1 MQKRRRGGTLLA
13 VVALLASCQAP
24 AAEGPIT
31 LENFGH
37 IGGPADDGGFE
48 GLALISAP
56 FSDGTRIAIVPWES
70 SSRPVLIVGPDGGV
84 TDTLATNGE
93 GPGQVA
99 HPVWAIRGLGDT
111 AIIVDRGRI
120 HFFAPDHRY
129 VRSIPTLLGGT
140 WSANQGPDGTIVLAS
155 NSVGGGR
162 EIVAGLSPLD
172 GSPRF
177 SIYGAPFV
185 PGAAPENRFLAL
197 APDGTWWTA
206 RAWGKYELQQYASD
220 GRLLRT
226 VALSAEWYPPYE
238 RTTDFTTNHAPNT
251 ALTGFWIDSLGRGW
265 IVAQVADPNWA
276 AAEGTMSRAEGHEMF
291 IPKRVKDVRDGII
304 EVVDL
309 ETGQRLATL
318 RDDDRFGTPA
328 EPGVL
333 YDWRIGEDGWVQIDL
348 FRVVSRF

>member
-1 MQKRRRGGTLLA
+1 MAEAPIALEKLGTIKGS
-13 VVALLASCQAP
+13 V
-24 AAEGPIT
+24 E
-31 LENFGH
+31 
-37 IGGPADDGGFE
+37 DGGFE
-48 GLALISAP
+48 GITLISEP
-56 FSDGTRIAIVPWES
+56 FSDGSRLAIVPWLS
-70 SSRPVLIVGPDGGV
+70 SPRPVLVVNHDGVV

-93 GPGQVA
+93 GPGEVA
-99 HPVWAIRGLGDT
+99 RPVRAFRGLGDT
-111 AIIVDRGRI
+111 AIVVDEGRI
-120 HFFAPDHRY
+120 HFFSPDHRY
-129 VRSIPTLLGGT
+129 VRSIPTAFGGA
-140 WSANQGPDGTIVLAS
+140 WSAGQGPDGTIVLGS
-155 NSVGGGR
+155 SSVGGR
-162 EIVAGLSPLD
+162 AEVVVGLSPVD
-172 GSPRF
+172 GSTRF
-177 SIYGAPFV
+177 SILGAPFV
-185 PGAAPENRFLAL
+185 QGAAPENRFVAL

-238 RTTDFTTNHAPNT
+238 RATDHTRNNAPNT

-265 IVAQVADPNWA
+265 IVAQAADPNWA
-276 AAEGTMSRAEGHEMF
+276 AAEGTVTQAEGHERF
-291 IPKRVKDVRDGII
+291 IPRRAKDVRDGMI

-333 YDWRIGEDGWVQIDL
+333 YDWRSSEDGWVQIDL